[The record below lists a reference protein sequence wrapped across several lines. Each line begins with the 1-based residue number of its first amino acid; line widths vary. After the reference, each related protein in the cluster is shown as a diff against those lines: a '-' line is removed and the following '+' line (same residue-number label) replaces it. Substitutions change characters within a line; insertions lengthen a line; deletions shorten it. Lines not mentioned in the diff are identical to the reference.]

1 MRKTIIESLK
11 NIEAEEKIAVLLAC
25 ESGSRAWGT
34 QSPNSDYDIRFIYIH
49 HSDWYLQLFEQRD
62 VFEKTIPP
70 TIELVGWD
78 LKKALKLLYNSNP
91 SLLEWIHSPI
101 IYRSDDAFLK
111 KLKNLS
117 QQFCSI
123 PSLLYHYVHMA
134 KKNFQSLNKE
144 RNRTPKR
151 YINCIRPIMMCLS
164 LLNGSGFPNG
174 TIQELFLNNVDDKKL
189 LAQFQSLLKVKSE
202 EQHLFSSQELDK
214 FIQESIFFLEDK
226 MKKIHFRNKPNVDS
240 LNNFFINMVKRYS

>member
-11 NIEAEEKIAVLLAC
+11 NIEAEEKITVLFAC

-34 QSPNSDYDIRFIYIH
+34 QSLNSDYDIRFIYIH

-91 SLLEWIHSPI
+91 SLLEWIHSPF

-111 KLKNLS
+111 NLTNLS

-134 KKNFQSLNKE
+134 KKNFQSFNKE
-144 RNRTPKR
+144 SNRTPKR
-151 YINCIRPIMMCLS
+151 YLNCIRPIMMCLS

-202 EQHLFSSQELDK
+202 EQRLFSSQELDK
-214 FIQESIFFLEDK
+214 FIQESIFFIEDK
-226 MKKIHFRNKPNVDS
+226 MKKIHYCNKPNVDS
-240 LNNFFINMVKRYS
+240 LNDFFINMVKRYS